1 MTRSVLTR
9 RFSCRPM
16 WAGGA
21 IATSVAVGIVVGL
34 AVSQRTAAAQTAR
47 SFDADADVG
56 IIVNYISATGATD
69 FEGVVRKLG
78 DALAAS
84 EDAGRREQLAGWR
97 IYKAKEPGPSDSVV
111 YMSFIDPVV
120 AEADY
125 AVTDILNEEF
135 PEQVQGLYETF
146 MGAFAPGLGQI
157 VINLERLEGF
167 PPDL

>member
-1 MTRSVLTR
+1 
-9 RFSCRPM
+9 M
-16 WAGGA
+16 WAGGV
-21 IATSVAVGIVVGL
+21 IAASVAVGIVVGL
-34 AVSQRTAAAQTAR
+34 AVSQRPAAAQSAPAAR
-47 SFDADADVG
+47 LFDADADVG

-69 FEGVVRKLG
+69 FERVMRRLG
-78 DALAAS
+78 DALEAS
-84 EDAGRREQLAGWR
+84 EDAGRREQAAGWR
-97 IYKAKEPGPSDSVV
+97 IFKAKEPGPSDSVV

-146 MGAFAPGLGQI
+146 MGAFAAGSGQL

-167 PPDL
+167 PPDP

>member
-1 MTRSVLTR
+1 
-9 RFSCRPM
+9 M

-34 AVSQRTAAAQTAR
+34 AVSQRTAAAQSAPAVR

-56 IIVNYISATGATD
+56 IILNYIRATGATD

-84 EDAGRREQLAGWR
+84 EDAGRREQAAGWR

-111 YMSFIDPVV
+111 YVSFIDPVV

-135 PEQVQGLYETF
+135 PAQVQGLYETF